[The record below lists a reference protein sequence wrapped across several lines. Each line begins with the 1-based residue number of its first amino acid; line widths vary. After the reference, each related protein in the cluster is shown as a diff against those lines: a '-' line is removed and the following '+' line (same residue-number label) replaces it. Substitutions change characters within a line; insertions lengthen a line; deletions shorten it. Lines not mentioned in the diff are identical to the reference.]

1 MCAACSVV
9 SSVDSRRLRYD
20 DDDDDDDDEDD
31 EESATEDE
39 EKTAGAAVEV
49 PASGRGLARRGKFVL
64 KEIHFGRE
72 SRVLAVSFWVVM
84 ASS

>member
-1 MCAACSVV
+1 MRAAWVVV
-9 SSVDSRRLRYD
+9 SSVDSRRLRFD
-20 DDDDDDDDEDD
+20 DDDDDDDDD

>member
-9 SSVDSRRLRYD
+9 SSVDSRRLRFDD
-20 DDDDDDDDEDD
+20 DDDDDDDDE
-31 EESATEDE
+31 ESVTEDE

-49 PASGRGLARRGKFVL
+49 PAFGRGLARRGKFVL
-64 KEIHFGRE
+64 KKIHFGRE

>member
-20 DDDDDDDDEDD
+20 DDDDDDDD